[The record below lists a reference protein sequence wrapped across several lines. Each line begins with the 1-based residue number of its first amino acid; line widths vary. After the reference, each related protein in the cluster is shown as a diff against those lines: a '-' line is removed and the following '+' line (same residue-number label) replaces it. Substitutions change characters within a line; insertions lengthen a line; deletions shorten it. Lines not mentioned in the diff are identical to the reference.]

1 MGLTQ
6 ILIYAVIFVAGAAG
20 GVKFHAGLIAQRDL
34 EAEHAASKVAAKR
47 ADRIDVAAVGFEKDK
62 ARIRTEFLPITQEVE
77 RVVQKTVYSNVCFD
91 DDGLRV
97 INAAIHPAAAASQ
110 PAPAVPRSAAPD

>member
-1 MGLTQ
+1 MNW
-6 ILIYAVIFVAGAAG
+6 IIYLVIFAAGAAG

-34 EAEHAASKVAAKR
+34 EAEHAASKVAAKK
-47 ADRIDVAAVGFEKDK
+47 ADRIDVAAVGLEKDK

-110 PAPAVPRSAAPD
+110 PAPAVPRPATPD

>member
-1 MGLTQ
+1 MTLIQ
-6 ILIYAVIFVAGAAG
+6 VAIYAIVFALGAAG

-34 EAEHAASKVAAKR
+34 EAEHSAAKVTAKR
-47 ADRIDVAAVGFEKDK
+47 VDRIDVAAVGFEKDK

-110 PAPAVPRSAAPD
+110 PAPTLPRPAAPD